1 MDYFTDQIKKLVSH
15 NYQIG
20 ADLQHYKEMIPL
32 LEAQYSDNADNIE
45 KLLSASE
52 TMGIKDNVYTELS
65 LTYPDAFPPLNTEQI
80 NEQTNPSQEDT
91 QNE

>member
-15 NYQIG
+15 NYQIE
-20 ADLQHYKEMIPL
+20 ADLHHYKEMIPL

-52 TMGIKDNVYTELS
+52 TIGIKDNVYAELS
-65 LTYPDAFPPLNTEQI
+65 LTYPDAFPPLDQ
-80 NEQTNPSQEDT
+80 EQTNLSQEDT